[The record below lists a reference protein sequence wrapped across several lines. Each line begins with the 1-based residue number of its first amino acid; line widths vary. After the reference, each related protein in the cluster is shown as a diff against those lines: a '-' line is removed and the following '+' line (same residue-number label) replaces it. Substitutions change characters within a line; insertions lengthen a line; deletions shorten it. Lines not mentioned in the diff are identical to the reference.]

1 MQANRLLTVIVG
13 LFATSTALAAAAPA
27 EGPGIQA
34 AADAREA
41 QVVQS
46 ECTAVKPPPPPNLR
60 GFARGS
66 LESPAKAMKPYKVSA
81 IPGIVKAGARWK
93 VLWTVK
99 GDDADGI
106 IATPDGG
113 ILMARNND
121 SDVVKLMPNG
131 KHLVVY
137 QDTDTGGALSQNK
150 LGQLF
155 VDERGLRAAIWELAP
170 EHKVLANR
178 YMGGPLDCIGG
189 VLNDLVAPSFGGAY
203 FTMGGPPNGGLFYA
217 APDGT
222 VTHYGTDLRTN
233 GIALSPDEK
242 TLYVTSATP
251 NPGGPPSGTIVAL
264 DVQPNGAL
272 TNQRTL
278 VANVPG
284 GGGDGMTVDANGNI
298 YDTGYA
304 GVRVISP
311 DGTVLGTIPA
321 PLNLITVAFSGK
333 DKKTLFAVGEVR
345 TDHPNFSIGIAG
357 LFDHMVIMSI
367 PMEAQGYQGR
377 AK

>member
-1 MQANRLLTVIVG
+1 MQANRFLTVVIS
-13 LFATSTALAAAAPA
+13 LFATTTVLAAASPA

-46 ECTAVKPPPPPNLR
+46 ECMAVKPPPPRDLR
-60 GFARGS
+60 TFARGRI
-66 LESPAKAMKPYKVSA
+66 ESPDKAMKPYKVSA

-93 VLWTVK
+93 MLWSVR

-131 KHLVVY
+131 KHMVVY

-150 LGQLF
+150 MGQLF
-155 VDERGLRAAIWELAP
+155 VAERGLRASIWELAP

-189 VLNDLVAPSFGGAY
+189 VLNDIAAASNGGVY

-222 VTHYGTDLRTN
+222 VTHYGTDLGTN
-233 GIALSPDEK
+233 GIVLSPDEK
-242 TLYVTSATP
+242 TLYVTNAGSV
-251 NPGGPPSGTIVAL
+251 VAL
-264 DVQPNGAL
+264 DVQANGAL

-278 VANVPG
+278 AKAPG
-284 GGGDGMTVDANGNI
+284 GGGDGLTIDASGNV
-298 YDTGYA
+298 YDTGFA

-311 DGTVLGTIPA
+311 DGNVLGTIPA
-321 PLNLITVAFSGK
+321 PLSLISVTFSSK

-345 TDHPNFSIGIAG
+345 TNHPNFSIGIAG
-357 LFDHMVIMSI
+357 MFDHMVIMSI
-367 PMEAQGYQGR
+367 PMEAQGYTDR